1 MPNYHDLLESVRT
14 IAVVGFSVDEGKAGY
29 YVPEYLHRM
38 GYRIIPVN
46 PRVAEAWGEPGFAT
60 LRNIPDEVDLVL
72 VFRKPECCPDVV
84 RDVLAMPHRPRAVW
98 LQSGITS
105 PEAKQ
110 LAEDAGLPYVENRC
124 LMVEHR
130 RWAA

>member
-1 MPNYHDLLESVRT
+1 MPDYRALLDTVRT

-46 PRVAEAWGEPGFAT
+46 PKVSDAWGERGYAC
-60 LRNIPDEVDLVL
+60 LHDIPEPVDLVL
-72 VFRKPECCPDVV
+72 VFRRSEFCPDVV
-84 RDVLAMPHRPRAVW
+84 RDALAMPHRPQAIW
-98 LQSGITS
+98 LQTGITS
-105 PEAKQ
+105 SEAKT
-110 LAEDAGLPYVENRC
+110 LAEEAGIPFVQDRC